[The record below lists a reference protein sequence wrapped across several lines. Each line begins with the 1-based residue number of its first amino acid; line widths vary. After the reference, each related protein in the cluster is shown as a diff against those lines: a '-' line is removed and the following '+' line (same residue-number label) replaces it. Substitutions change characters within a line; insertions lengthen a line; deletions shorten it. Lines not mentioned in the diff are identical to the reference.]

1 MVRLHRLLMFLI
13 VVLVCSFPFSVS
25 AQTPSIA
32 DRLRALAHEADEGAT
47 AARAADAAAIQHTF
61 DEAHKGWE
69 LFEDDLRDK
78 DAVGYTA
85 IERAFDTLKQALA
98 AKPIDA
104 QMALT
109 GFQQLDLAIDE
120 TIGRITDGTATAAP
134 VSSPSAVLTM
144 LNNASEALSSG
155 NTAIALQH
163 AETAQV
169 AWPSIEGAIAT
180 KSQADYHA
188 IEDDLSAAIAALKA
202 SPVDQAKASAALER
216 LRTTLSPYT
225 VTQSYNMFDVAAILL
240 REGLEALLVIVALLS
255 FLRRSGNS
263 DKRVWIWGGGI
274 LGILASIA
282 VAFILQAIFS
292 SASAG
297 QNRELIEGVTGLV
310 AAAMLFYVS
319 YWLHSNASMHAWKR
333 FIDERTTQALARGSM
348 IGLALLSFLAV
359 FREGAET
366 AVFYL
371 GMAPSIS
378 SSDLLAGLG
387 LGIVTL
393 TIAAVLML
401 VAGVKLPLR
410 LFFRVAALLVYYL
423 GFKFVGTGIHS
434 LQVAGMLPASP
445 IEMPA
450 IPQIGIF
457 PTWESLLPQIL
468 LITAAVIIFLY
479 LRGQERKLRGPSM
492 AAG

>member
-1 MVRLHRLLMFLI
+1 MIRLRHMVMILV
-13 VVLVCSFPFSVS
+13 VVLLSAFPFSVS
-25 AQTPSIA
+25 AQDLGIA
-32 DRLRALAHEADEGAT
+32 NQLQALAQHADLGV
-47 AARAADAAAIQHTF
+47 AAAQRGDAVAMQKAFDQTHTT
-61 DEAHKGWE
+61 WE
-69 LFEDDLRDK
+69 TFEDELRTI
-78 DAVGYTA
+78 DATGYSA
-85 IERAFDTLKQALA
+85 IELAFDTIKESLA
-98 AKPIDA
+98 SKPIDA
-104 QMALT
+104 LATLA
-109 GFQQLDLAIDE
+109 GFQQLNLAINE
-120 TIGRITDGTATAAP
+120 TNGRIANGTATSAP
-134 VSSPSAVLTM
+134 TSSPAAVLAL
-144 LNNASEALSSG
+144 LNTASEALARG
-155 NTAIALQH
+155 DTTIALQH
-163 AETAQV
+163 TEAAKI
-169 AWPSIEGAIAT
+169 AWPAIEGAIAA

-188 IEDDLSAAIAALKA
+188 IEDDLGAAISALKA
-202 SPVDQAKASAALER
+202 TPSDTAKASTTLER
-216 LRTTLSPYT
+216 LRTTLSPYIA
-225 VTQSYNMFDVAAILL
+225 TQTYSMFDVAAILL

-263 DKRVWIWGGGI
+263 DKRAWIWGGGV
-274 LGILASIA
+274 LGILASVA
-282 VAFILQAIFS
+282 VAFVLQAIFS

-297 QNRELIEGVTGLV
+297 QNRELIEGATGLV

-319 YWLHSNASMHAWKR
+319 YWLHNNASLHAWKR
-333 FIDERTTQALARGSM
+333 FIDERTTQALARGSV
-348 IGLALLSFLAV
+348 IGLALLAFLAV

-387 LGIVTL
+387 IGTITL

-434 LQVAGMLPASP
+434 LQIAGVLPTSP
-445 IEMPA
+445 IGMPA

-457 PTWESLLPQIL
+457 ATWESLIPQIL
-468 LITAAVIIFLY
+468 LIAAAVTVFVY
-479 LRGQERKLRGPSM
+479 LRGQERKLSSPSM